1 MGVFQAH
8 LLCFCGESI
17 NFQHLK
23 STSMKRLL
31 LLFVISGFCLFGY
44 SQESAT
50 LDTAKR
56 WTIHGE
62 NTFLISQSS
71 FSNWAGGG
79 VNAFAGNLLF
89 NYDFN
94 YKKDKLSWDNK
105 VILGYGLSKQQDIG
119 VRKNDDKV
127 ILNSLVGYKA
137 AKYWMYTFYANFQT
151 QFANGYTYPSGGR
164 KLISAAFAP
173 AYLTFGPGFA
183 YKRSD
188 NFRINISPAAARI
201 VMVTNKEL
209 SDAGAY
215 GVDPGKKSD
224 FQFGASLDAYYKIN
238 LMENIGFEN
247 ILKLYANYLDNPQNV
262 YTDYTANL
270 FMKVNK
276 FVSVNA
282 GAQFIYDDKTKIAR
296 NDGSGTSRSV
306 LQIKQIFGAGLTY
319 KF

>member
-1 MGVFQAH
+1 
-8 LLCFCGESI
+8 
-17 NFQHLK
+17 
-23 STSMKRLL
+23 MKKLL
-31 LLFVISGFCLFGY
+31 LLFTLSAFSLFGY
-44 SQESAT
+44 GQAPAAI
-50 LDTAKR
+50 DTAKR

-62 NTFLISQSS
+62 NTFLINQSS
-71 FSNWAGGG
+71 FTNWAGGG

-151 QFANGYTYPSGGR
+151 QFANGYTYPAGGR
-164 KLISAAFAP
+164 TLISAAFAP

-188 NFRINISPAAARI
+188 NFRVNISPAAARI
-201 VMVTNKEL
+201 VIVTNKEL

-238 LMENIGFEN
+238 LMENISFEN
-247 ILKLYANYLDNPQNV
+247 ILKLYSNYLDKPQNV

-270 FMKVNK
+270 FLKVNK

-282 GAQFIYDDKTKIAR
+282 GAQFIYDDKTKIAKD
-296 NDGSGTSRSV
+296 DGSGESRSV